1 MLYHVC
7 SKIDRSEDFVRKSSM
22 KLLMF
27 YTKEWWYKTASK
39 TLEDAADVEREEGLE
54 NAVVIFFHCEAEDED
69 QFESALQKFA
79 KNAKWI
85 AGKFG
90 TKNIV
95 LHSFNHL
102 SSSKS
107 SPEFARRLLQ
117 EVKQRLERT
126 GHYVMATP
134 FGYVNEFRMH
144 VAGDSLA
151 KVFKEF

>member
-1 MLYHVC
+1 
-7 SKIDRSEDFVRKSSM
+7 M

-27 YTKEWWYKTASK
+27 YVHDWWYKTALKS
-39 TLEDAADVEREEGLE
+39 LPDVPDTEKEESVRD
-54 NAVVIFFHCEAEDED
+54 AVVIFFHAEEEDEAKR
-69 QFESALQKFA
+69 ENVLQKFV

-90 TKNIV
+90 TKNVV

-107 SPEFARRLLQ
+107 SPEFAKALLEGVVERLD
-117 EVKQRLERT
+117 RT
-126 GHYVMATP
+126 GYSVMLTP
-134 FGYVNEFRMH
+134 FGYFNEFKMH
-144 VAGDSLA
+144 VSGDSLA

>member
-1 MLYHVC
+1 
-7 SKIDRSEDFVRKSSM
+7 M

-39 TLEDAADVEREEGLE
+39 TLEDVADEEKE
-54 NAVVIFFHCEAEDED
+54 ESVRNAVVIFFHCEADD
-69 QFESALQKFA
+69 DGKRDGVVQKFV
-79 KNAKWI
+79 KNTIWL
-85 AGKFG
+85 AGKFN
-90 TKNIV
+90 TRNVV

-107 SPEFARRLLQ
+107 SPEFAAKLLE
-117 EVKQRLERT
+117 EVRGRLERA
-126 GHYVMATP
+126 GYEVMQTP
-134 FGYVNEFRMH
+134 FGYFNEFRMH